1 MKTIELYN
9 RNNDYY
15 WNVEKFVT
23 EQGYQNVCA
32 YCADVLDRL
41 GSVEWC
47 KEQATQ
53 DMYTQQDLDFENIYE
68 NTLLPLN
75 EKYYIV
81 CIPTQGRWN
90 GTYKGGL
97 QDCKHI
103 DMCINYE
110 VQKVTIK
117 DKALII
123 DVSHHDGNNQYVLY
137 FVESNKPTIEE
148 YYNELQ
154 DNYLYEYYSVLRD
167 KKDIEN
173 YINTYAIDLYDL
185 WYKGNI

>member
-1 MKTIELYN
+1 MKTVELYN
-9 RNNDYY
+9 RNSEYY

-23 EQGYQNVCA
+23 EQDYQNVCE
-32 YCADVLDRL
+32 YCVSVFDKL

-47 KEQATQ
+47 KEQAKE
-53 DMYTQQDLDFENIYE
+53 DMYTQQNLDFEDIYE

-75 EKYYIV
+75 EKYYIW
-81 CIPTQGRWN
+81 CIPTQQTWQ
-90 GTYKGGL
+90 GTRKGGL

-123 DVSHHDGNNQYVLY
+123 DVAHHDGNNQYVLY
-137 FVESNKPTIEE
+137 FTEHTEIIDISEIPIMDTDEQNK
-148 YYNELQ
+148 
-154 DNYLYEYYSVLRD
+154 
-167 KKDIEN
+167 
-173 YINTYAIDLYDL
+173 YINTYAIDLYDM
-185 WYKGNI
+185 WYNGNI

>member
-1 MKTIELYN
+1 MKNKIVELYN
-9 RNNDYY
+9 RNSNYY

-32 YCADVLDRL
+32 YCADVLDKL

-47 KEQATQ
+47 TEQATQ
-53 DMYTQQDLDFENIYE
+53 DMYSQQYIDFDYLYE
-68 NTLLPLN
+68 DILTRLN
-75 EKYYIV
+75 ERYNIW
-81 CIPTQGRWN
+81 CIPTEQTWN
-90 GTYKGGL
+90 GTRLGGL

-103 DMCINYE
+103 DMCIHDE

-123 DVSHHDGNNQYVLY
+123 DVAHHDGNNQYILY
-137 FVESNKPTIEE
+137 FTEHIEINDISSIPITNKKEQNLYIK
-148 YYNELQ
+148 
-154 DNYLYEYYSVLRD
+154 NYAIGLYE
-167 KKDIEN
+167 
-173 YINTYAIDLYDL
+173 L